1 MIPPL
6 TILDYPLDRQR
17 LKDEADL
24 MKSCAIPYTDPRYNQ
39 TLDSWLICKHSSV
52 YAQKIMNDFGV
63 RGKPRFYW
71 LSPYTVLPEHVDNGT
86 TCSINF
92 VLSDEAAPVTIG
104 GVDYFYTQALLNTSV
119 PHSVTN
125 GASERVL
132 FKISL
137 FDITYEE
144 IAENIK
150 YKLLLVTP

>member
-1 MIPPL
+1 MSPL

-39 TLDSWLICKHSSV
+39 TLDSWLICKHNSA

-63 RGKPRFYW
+63 NGKPRFYW

-86 TCSINF
+86 ACSINF
-92 VLSDEAAPVTIG
+92 VLSDEAAPVTVEGI
-104 GVDYFYTQALLNTSV
+104 DYFYTQALLNTSV

-125 GASERVL
+125 GAQERVL

-137 FDITYEE
+137 FNISYEQMCQS
-144 IAENIK
+144 IK
-150 YKLLLVTP
+150 FKKVE